1 MKKFRC
7 ANKGFILSSLKA
19 RNLGGNL
26 FKRMAGG
33 QKLCII
39 IHFISFLYFLRS
51 RNIFIQISSKDL
63 PVVCFVVT
71 QHSESA
77 LSLCLRY
84 SKTSCRRQPKYSI
97 FY

>member
-33 QKLCII
+33 QKWI
-39 IHFISFLYFLRS
+39 
-51 RNIFIQISSKDL
+51 NN
-63 PVVCFVVT
+63 
-71 QHSESA
+71 SA
-77 LSLCLRY
+77 V
-84 SKTSCRRQPKYSI
+84 
-97 FY
+97 